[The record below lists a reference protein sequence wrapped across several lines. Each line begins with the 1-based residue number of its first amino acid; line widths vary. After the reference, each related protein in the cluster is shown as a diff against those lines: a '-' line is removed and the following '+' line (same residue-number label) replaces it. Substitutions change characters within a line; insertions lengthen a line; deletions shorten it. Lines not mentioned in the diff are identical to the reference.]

1 MMAVLN
7 LVSEGDSDAVSDMK
21 EQKNKNPMVVGE
33 SLQFPFSKGIL
44 SQRLIDIGL
53 EADEAYRI
61 AEKVE
66 ARLRRRKS
74 GRIEKKRLTDIVGG
88 LLEREHGKETAERFS
103 KWNRLSSPILVMG
116 RGSGVPFSKGI
127 LSQSL
132 EASGIE
138 PDISHALALTLEK
151 TLMRRRNREVS
162 NDELRDLTG
171 KTIEKKYGA
180 ARADRYL
187 LWRRLTN
194 PARPL
199 IILLG
204 GTAGTGKS
212 TIAVELAHRLGI
224 TRVISTDSV
233 REVMRIMFS
242 PELMPTI
249 HKSSFNA
256 WEAYGL
262 PKGVREDIVISA
274 FMEQALRVSAGI
286 YALMDR
292 ALNEKISTIIDGV
305 HIVPGFIKREYS
317 EKALVCGMVITTED
331 ADIHRE
337 RFDIRGQLASTRG
350 AQKYLD
356 NFDSIRKIQDFIVL
370 QAHNNGVPVFDCKNF
385 DQTVSTIVQ
394 HLTDFV
400 RSHDEAFPM
409 GK

>member
-1 MMAVLN
+1 MSN
-7 LVSEGDSDAVSDMK
+7 MK
-21 EQKNKNPMVVGE
+21 ARKNKRPMVVGK

-53 EADEAYRI
+53 GTDEAYRI
-61 AEKVE
+61 AEEVE
-66 ARLRRRKS
+66 ARLRARKS
-74 GRIEKKRLTDIVGG
+74 DRIEKDRLRRLVAR
-88 LLEREHGKETAERFS
+88 LLEREHGSKTAEKFLE
-103 KWNRLSSPILVMG
+103 WNNLSSPIRVMG
-116 RGSGVPFSKGI
+116 RGPGVPFSKGI

-138 PDISHALALTLEK
+138 PDISHALVVAIEK
-151 TLMRRRNREVS
+151 TLMRRRSREVARE
-162 NDELRDLTG
+162 ELRELTG
-171 KTIEKKYGA
+171 KTLENKYGEA
-180 ARADRYL
+180 YAERYL
-187 LWRRLTN
+187 LWRRLKN

-233 REVMRIMFS
+233 REVMRMMFS
-242 PELMPTI
+242 LELMPTI

-256 WEAYGL
+256 WEAYDV
-262 PKGVREDIVISA
+262 PKGVKEDVVISA
-274 FMEQALRVSAGI
+274 FMEQAMRVLAGI

-292 ALNEKISTIIDGV
+292 ALNEKISTIVDGV
-305 HIVPGFIKREYS
+305 HIVPGFIRREYS
-317 EKALVCGMVITTED
+317 EKALVCKMVITTED

-337 RFDIRGQLASTRG
+337 RFDIRSQQASTRG

-370 QAHNNGVPVFDCKNF
+370 QALNHDVPVFDSKNF

-394 HLTDFV
+394 HLTAFV
-400 RSHDEAFPM
+400 RSHGEPHS
-409 GK
+409 GEER